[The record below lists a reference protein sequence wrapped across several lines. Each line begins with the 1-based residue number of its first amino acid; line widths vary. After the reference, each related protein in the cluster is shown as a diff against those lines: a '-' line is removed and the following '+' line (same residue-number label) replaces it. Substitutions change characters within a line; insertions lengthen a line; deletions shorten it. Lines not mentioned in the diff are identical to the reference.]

1 MIRPDRFSTGPMRRK
16 CDDRRE
22 TYSMTIL
29 APFYVTL
36 VLAAQAPAGAQNAAD
51 AGAVRLKFMR
61 DSLRSYQLSTSGEGG
76 GSLKLVEKPVFR
88 LGKQGADDLEDGAI
102 FLWTADSGRPEA
114 AIQVFL
120 IKHPKEPEGNWY
132 HEFTSLAPSTISAA
146 SDGRPQWAPTMPGL
160 EFKPMSDAPKPAQ
173 SAAQRIRQMRSLAER
188 FRASDNF
195 WHRGW
200 SELRLLPTPVT
211 RYGRAE
217 TKLVDGALFAFV
229 LGTDPEVFLFIE
241 TGPSS
246 DGLEWQYAL
255 APMSAFALKGSY
267 QGKPVWE
274 VPDRMPASDP
284 SKPLFSQRLKFS
296 E

>member
-1 MIRPDRFSTGPMRRK
+1 
-16 CDDRRE
+16 
-22 TYSMTIL
+22 MTISGY
-29 APFYVTL
+29 FYLTL
-36 VLAAQAPAGAQNAAD
+36 VLAAQAPAGAQNGAD
-51 AGAVRLKFMR
+51 AGAVRLKFMT
-61 DSLRSYQLSTSGEGG
+61 DSLQGYQLTTSGEGG
-76 GSLKLVEKPVFR
+76 ESLKLVEKPVFR

-132 HEFTSLAPSTISAA
+132 HEFTSLAPTTIRTTNN
-146 SDGRPQWAPTMPGL
+146 GRPQWAPTTPGL

-188 FRASDNF
+188 FRASDSF
-195 WHRGW
+195 WRRGW

-211 RYGRAE
+211 RYGGAA

-229 LGTDPEVFLFIE
+229 LGTDPEMFLFIE
-241 TGPSS
+241 TGASGE
-246 DGLEWQYAL
+246 GLEWRYAL

-267 QGKPVWE
+267 QGKAVWE
-274 VPDRMPASDP
+274 VPDGMPASDP
-284 SKPLFSQRLKFS
+284 SKPLFSKRLGQ
-296 E
+296 